1 MNDEKLRDLL
11 EQLHDE
17 LEHTSSLDEKGREL
31 LSHLS
36 VDIQKM
42 LGSSGTVPPTT
53 TERFQDAI
61 DHFEVTHPELT
72 AALSQVLNALSNAGI

>member
-1 MNDEKLRDLL
+1 MSDEKLRDLL

-17 LEHTSSLDEKGREL
+17 LENTPSLDDKGREL

-36 VDIQKM
+36 ADIQK
-42 LGSSGTVPPTT
+42 LLVPSSTINPTIAK
-53 TERFQDAI
+53 RFQDAI

-72 AALSQVLNALSNAGI
+72 AALSQMLNALNNAGI